1 MFEQLGKYIKDNY
14 SDAGKIVEVGIGHR
28 IDIAIEVKMHLP
40 QAEVIVTDKDENW
53 IRSRRTPKVRAIVD
67 DVRFPSLP
75 LYKGAGLIY
84 SLQPPVELVP
94 ALVSLAEK
102 TGADL
107 LVAPVS
113 DEQEAFQE
121 KGWRK
126 VSRQGRIV
134 GWLLPH
140 VPSSNNSSR

>member
-14 SDAGKIVEVGIGHR
+14 SKAGKIVEVGIGHR

-134 GWLLPH
+134 GWSLPH